1 MVMFSK
7 EECEYIK
14 SFYKLYKE
22 VDGMDTHTLNG
33 IPIKFRKGSSA
44 KFVTIDNSEL
54 KDFLLEKLKPLKV
67 KNIPT
72 IKIMKYGRGG
82 SLAKHQDFSKY
93 GVDIIYKTLL
103 VQLSESTDYI
113 GGDLIVENTPQS
125 RVIGSLTTI
134 SPTAQHE
141 VTILESGER
150 YSLVLFLYE
159 SDFDIQKSML

>member
-1 MVMFSK
+1 MFSK

-14 SFYKLYKE
+14 SFYNLYKE
-22 VDGMDTHTLNG
+22 VDGGDTHTLNG

-54 KDFLLEKLKPLKV
+54 NNFLLEKLKPIKV
-67 KNIPT
+67 KHIPT
-72 IKIMKYGRGG
+72 IKIMKYGKGG
-82 SLAKHQDFSKY
+82 KLAKHQDFSKY

-113 GGDLIVENTPQS
+113 GGDLVVENTPQS

-134 SPTAQHE
+134 SPTDVHE
-141 VTILESGER
+141 VTTLESGER

-159 SDFDIQKSML
+159 SDFDIQKTML

>member
-1 MVMFSK
+1 MVIFSK

-14 SFYKLYKE
+14 SFYNLYTE
-22 VDGMDTHTLNG
+22 IDGMDVHTLNG
-33 IPIKFRKGSSA
+33 IPLKFRKGSSA
-44 KFVTIDNSEL
+44 KFVVIDNSEL
-54 KDFLLEKLKPLKV
+54 KHFLLEKLKPLKV
-67 KNIPT
+67 TNIPT
-72 IKIMKYGRGG
+72 IKIMKYGKGG

-125 RVIGSLTTI
+125 RVIGSVSSI
-134 SPTAQHE
+134 SPTAEHE

-159 SDFDIQKSML
+159 SDFDIQKTII

>member
-1 MVMFSK
+1 MVIFSK

-14 SFYKLYKE
+14 SFYNLYE
-22 VDGMDTHTLNG
+22 EIDGMDTHTLNG
-33 IPIKFRKGSSA
+33 VSIKFRKGSSA
-44 KFVTIDNSEL
+44 KFVTINNSEL
-54 KDFLLEKLKPLKV
+54 NDFLLEKLKPLKV

-72 IKIMKYGRGG
+72 IKIMKYGKGG
-82 SLAKHQDFSKY
+82 SLAQHQDFSKY
-93 GVDIIYKTLL
+93 GVDIIYKTIL

-134 SPTAQHE
+134 SPTDVHE
-141 VTILESGER
+141 VTLLELGER

-159 SDFDIQKSML
+159 SDFDVKKSML

>member
-14 SFYKLYKE
+14 SFYNLYKE

-54 KDFLLEKLKPLKV
+54 NNFLLEKLKPIKV

-72 IKIMKYGRGG
+72 IKIMKYGKGG

-93 GVDIIYKTLL
+93 GVDIIYKTVLI
-103 VQLSESTDYI
+103 QLSESTDYI

-134 SPTAQHE
+134 SPTDVHE
-141 VTILESGER
+141 VTTLESGER

>member
-14 SFYKLYKE
+14 SFYNLYQE
-22 VDGMDTHTLNG
+22 IDGMDTHILNG

-54 KDFLLEKLKPLKV
+54 KKFLLQKLKPLKV
-67 KNIPT
+67 KNIPS
-72 IKIMKYGRGG
+72 IKIMKYAKGD
-82 SLAKHQDFSKY
+82 SLAKHQDFAKY

-103 VQLSESTDYI
+103 IQLSESTDYI
-113 GGDLIVENTPQS
+113 GGDLVVEGRPQS

-134 SPTAQHE
+134 SPTAEHE
-141 VTILESGER
+141 VTILEKGER

-159 SDFDIQKSML
+159 SDFDIQKTLI

>member
-1 MVMFSK
+1 MVIFSK
-7 EECEYIK
+7 GECEYIK
-14 SFYKLYKE
+14 SFYNLYQE
-22 VDGMDTHTLNG
+22 IDGMDTHTLNG
-33 IPIKFRKGSSA
+33 ISIKFRKGSSA

-54 KDFLLEKLKPLKV
+54 NNFLLEKLKPIKV

-72 IKIMKYGRGG
+72 IKIMKYGKGG

-103 VQLSESTDYI
+103 IQLSESTDYI

-125 RVIGSLTTI
+125 RVIGSLTII
-134 SPTAQHE
+134 SPTDEHE
-141 VTILESGER
+141 VTTLESGER

-159 SDFDIQKSML
+159 SDFDIQKTLI